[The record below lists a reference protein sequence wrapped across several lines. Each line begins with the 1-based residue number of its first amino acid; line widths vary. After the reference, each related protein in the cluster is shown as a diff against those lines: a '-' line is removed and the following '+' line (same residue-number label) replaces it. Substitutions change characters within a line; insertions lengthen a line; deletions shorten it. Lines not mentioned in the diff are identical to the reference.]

1 MKRNVIFCLSFLAIL
16 AAGLISY
23 VVNGQ
28 KDFSE
33 DENRYLTQFPE
44 FSVDKLLEGDLT
56 KEIDS
61 FATDQFVLR
70 SEAISLKTQI
80 QKMVLNK
87 DSNGVYFSK
96 DGYLMLKKS
105 VSEFDEKRFKKN
117 LNAVAQY
124 IKLHEDLPVYVLLAP
139 TAACVYSDKLPEFST
154 DYDQKELIDRTKARL
169 TQLGNAT
176 VVDAN
181 ETLGQHLDKQ
191 LYYKTDHHWT
201 TYGAYLA
208 YTSWCKE
215 HEVDPV
221 EYDCE
226 TVSDGF
232 FGTLYS
238 KVLAIGTKGDTI
250 ERPKDNSKVV
260 KVIHQNGARTTDS
273 LYEEDKLQVKD
284 KYQYF
289 LGGNE
294 GELCVN
300 TSVKNGKHLLLIKDS
315 YANCMLPFLA
325 NHYESIHVIDLRF
338 FSGSMSQYIKGNGIT
353 ETLILYNL
361 NNFDEDTSVAKL
373 MLP

>member
-1 MKRNVIFCLSFLAIL
+1 MKRNIVFSLSFLGIIV
-16 AAGLISY
+16 AGLLSY
-23 VVNGQ
+23 IINVQ
-28 KDFSE
+28 KEFSE
-33 DENRYLTQFPE
+33 DENRYLTMFPK
-44 FSVDKLLEGDLT
+44 FSMEKLLEGDYT

-80 QKMVLNK
+80 QKLVLNK

-117 LNAVAQY
+117 LNAVAKY
-124 IKLHEDLPVYVLLAP
+124 VEIHKDLPVYILLAP
-139 TAACVYSDKLPEFST
+139 TAASIYSDKLPEFST
-154 DYDQKELIDRTKARL
+154 DYDQKALLERAKARIS
-169 TQLGNAT
+169 QQKNAII
-176 VVDAN
+176 VDVN
-181 ETLGQHLDKQ
+181 ETLTQHLDKQ

-201 TYGAYLA
+201 TLGAYLA
-208 YTSWCKE
+208 YTSFCTE
-215 HEVDPV
+215 QGIEPV
-221 EYDCE
+221 KYDCE
-226 TVSDGF
+226 TVADNF

-238 KVLAIGTKGDTI
+238 KVLAIGTEADSI
-250 ERPKDNSKVV
+250 ECPKDNANVV
-260 KVIHQNGARTTDS
+260 SVVHQNGARTTNS
-273 LYEEDKLQVKD
+273 LYEKEKLRIKD

-294 GELCVN
+294 GEVCIN

-338 FSGSMSQYIKGNGIT
+338 FGGSVTQYMKSNCIT

-361 NNFDEDTSVAKL
+361 NNFDEDTSIAKL
-373 MLP
+373 MIP